1 MAISSQDCMWATK
14 ISLSPL
20 NAITVK
26 RSNPFQQV
34 YQLFVNKQLFDG
46 KVFWDKME
54 HQNNMPIWPLMG
66 YCKCSPPHTLPHT
79 LLGIYSQP
87 THLMLDGES
96 FCINNTFKSFLP
108 GWLYIPNGICGQ
120 PKKNKWWITGREHE
134 EIVTHWTIPHLRTL
148 WRISQVKTI
157 TFSFT
162 FLYQFAPV
170 QFLKLYI
177 TNSECVRFS
186 KLIII

>member
-1 MAISSQDCMWATK
+1 MAIYSQDCMWATK
-14 ISLSPL
+14 MSLSPL

-34 YQLFVNKQLFDG
+34 YQHFVNKHLFDG

-54 HQNNMPIWPLMG
+54 HENNMTWQFDPLWGTVSVAHPIPSHIHFWE
-66 YCKCSPPHTLPHT
+66 Y
-79 LLGIYSQP
+79 IANQP
-87 THLMLDGES
+87 MLDEES
-96 FCINNTFKSFLP
+96 FSISDTFKSFPP
-108 GWLYIPNGICGQ
+108 GWLYIPNGVCGQ
-120 PKKNKWWITGREHE
+120 PKKNKWRITGCELE

-157 TFSFT
+157 AFSFT
-162 FLYQFAPV
+162 FLYKLAPV

-177 TNSECVRFS
+177 TKSEYVRFS
-186 KLIII
+186 K